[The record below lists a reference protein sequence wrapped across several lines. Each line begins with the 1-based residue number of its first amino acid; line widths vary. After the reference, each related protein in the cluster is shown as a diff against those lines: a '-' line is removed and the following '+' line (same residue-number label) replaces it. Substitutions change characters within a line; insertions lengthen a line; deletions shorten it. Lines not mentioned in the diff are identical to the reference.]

1 MSYRRNNIKKYVFIS
16 VFAAVV
22 FTVYSFTTKTFAA
35 IISISPATQQVV
47 NGNVFRL
54 NFSINTEGQAIN
66 NAEGVVQF
74 PSDTV
79 EILSIDSTSSIF
91 GLWVEPPSFSNTTGK
106 IEFNGGIANPGFTG
120 SSGKVFSVVAKA
132 KKEGAASFI
141 FSSATIRAN
150 DGLGTNV
157 LKSKNSGTVSVIA
170 ATSPKVPVV
179 STKTPPAVPISIPDK
194 AITYTTNEAPI
205 LTSTTNK
212 DQNMWYTT
220 KDAILVWDM
229 PLGIEGVQTSF
240 DNVPDGIP
248 AGPVIKT
255 SQKEFKNIRD
265 GISYFH
271 IRFSVK
277 GGWSPISTYVFRI
290 DTIAPE
296 ETLAIVTTNT
306 EGKPVIELEGSD
318 TVSGIDY
325 FTVAIEGAQAQK
337 IVAQNNKA
345 TFLIPPMP
353 HMGAYNVTI
362 TAFDKVGNKKES
374 KTKIIIDTINP
385 PTVETSSTV
394 IKIGSTITITGVTPF
409 PKQQVYVFMK
419 SPQKEKET
427 TLFDKIG
434 WLTDSQKATVIDTD
448 KKEVTTG
455 LLGGEISQYK
465 IEMFLVMSD
474 DKGTFVFDSDKV
486 KREGE
491 YEIWTQVVN
500 DLGEK
505 SLDSNHIKI
514 KVISTFVQR
523 IIDIAIRYGYILLLF
538 ALVVVI
544 IIDFKLKHK
553 LSEAFRNTGKIGQ

>member
-1 MSYRRNNIKKYVFIS
+1 MRALVAIAIVFS
-16 VFAAVV
+16 LFSFSKHAFAA
-22 FTVYSFTTKTFAA
+22 T
-35 IISISPATQQVV
+35 ISISPATQQVV
-47 NGNVFRL
+47 DGNVFRL
-54 NFSINTEGQAIN
+54 NFSINTEGQPIN
-66 NAEGVVQF
+66 NAEGIVQF
-74 PSDTV
+74 PTSTV

-91 GLWVEPPSFSNTTGK
+91 GLWVDPPAFSNTAGT
-106 IEFNGGIANPGFTG
+106 ITFNGGIANPGYTG
-120 SSGKVFSVVAKA
+120 ASGKVFSVVAKA
-132 KKEGAASFI
+132 KKEGTASFI

-157 LKSKNSGTVSVIA
+157 LKSKNTGTVSVIA
-170 ATSPKVPVV
+170 ATSPKV
-179 STKTPPAVPISIPDK
+179 STKTPPTVPVSVPDK
-194 AITYTTNEAPI
+194 VITYTTNEAPI
-205 LTSTTNK
+205 ITSTTNK
-212 DQNMWYTT
+212 DQNMWYAT
-220 KDAILVWDM
+220 KDAILTWNM

-325 FTVAIEGAQAQK
+325 FTIAIEGAQAQK

-362 TAFDKVGNKKES
+362 VAFDKVGNKKES

-385 PTVETSSTV
+385 PIIETASTV
-394 IKIGSTITITGVTPF
+394 IKIGTTITITGVTSF
-409 PKQQVYVFMK
+409 PNQQVYVFMK
-419 SPQKEKET
+419 SPQKEKEA

-434 WLTDSQKATVIDTD
+434 WLTDSQKATVIDAD

-474 DKGTFVFDSDKV
+474 SKGSFVFESDKV

-505 SLDSNHIKI
+505 SLDSNHLKI
-514 KVISTFVQR
+514 KAVSTFLQR

-538 ALVVVI
+538 ALIVVI
-544 IIDFKLKHK
+544 IIDFKLKHR
-553 LSEAFRNTGKIGQ
+553 LSETFKNTEKIGQ